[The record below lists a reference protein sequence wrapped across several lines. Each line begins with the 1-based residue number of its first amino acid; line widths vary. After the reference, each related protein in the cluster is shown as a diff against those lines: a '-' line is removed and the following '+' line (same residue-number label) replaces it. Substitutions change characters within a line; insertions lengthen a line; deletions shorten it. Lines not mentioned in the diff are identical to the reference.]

1 MSRRSE
7 ISREISSSSPTP
19 VLTFLSAAVIGVP
32 IFRLL
37 GQSAVLGYLVAG
49 VVIGGR

>member
-1 MSRRSE
+1 MRPCPRSLPA
-7 ISREISSSSPTP
+7 R
-19 VLTFLSAAVIGVP
+19 LTFLSAAVIGVP

-49 VVIGGR
+49 VVIGPR